1 MPRGRPA
8 SFVPKMPRSQRRRI
22 ERIARKSRDAKHR
35 EKCRAVLWSEGG
47 KSMKEIAALLGSHR
61 ATVGRWLAD
70 FRRFGEA
77 GLEPKPSP
85 GRPPLI
91 DEEAAAALEQALS
104 VNPRDLGYPFTRWTT
119 ETLTEHLYRV
129 VHVRVHPETMRR
141 TLKRMGWRF
150 NRPKLSLKHRQ
161 DSKDVVRARRERNA
175 FLKKPADTPTASP
188 FSSWT
193 NASSTSTPGSP
204 ASGASEEPRRRSLPR
219 GRTGRLQSLGRS
231 TR

>member
-8 SFVPKMPRSQRRRI
+8 WFVPKLPRAERRRL
-22 ERIARKSRDAKHR
+22 EKTARKSPDAKHR

-47 KSMKEIAALLGSHR
+47 KSVKEIAALLGTHR

-77 GLEPKPSP
+77 GLEPKPNP

-91 DEEAAAALEQALS
+91 DEEAAAALEHALS

-119 ETLTEHLYRV
+119 ETLTEHLYRA

-141 TLKRMGWRF
+141 ALKRLGWRF
-150 NRPKLSLKHRQ
+150 KRPKLSLKHRQ
-161 DSKDVVRARRERNA
+161 DSKDVARARRERDA
-175 FLKKPADTPTASP
+175 FLKKRVVTPTASP
-188 FSSWT
+188 FSFWT
-193 NASSTSTPGSP
+193 SASSTSTPDSP
-204 ASGASEEPRRRSLPR
+204 ASGAE
-219 GRTGRLQSLGRS
+219 
-231 TR
+231 